1 MKKHL
6 AALAAT
12 AAVVGGT
19 IVITPA
25 AQAAD
30 TPGCVS
36 QKEFRQVKKRMTITK
51 VHSIFDTKGKR
62 DHPRLRPEDRDA
74 FLQRLHAVRLRLDH
88 VHQQQARHQ
97 VRGVLIR
104 HTTWGSVFRCPT
116 FAKANESVTRRQ

>member
-62 DHPRLRPEDRDA
+62 DSITRGYGQKIEMRSYNACTRYGFVSIMFTNNKLDIKS
-74 FLQRLHAVRLRLDH
+74 AV
-88 VHQQQARHQ
+88 
-97 VRGVLIR
+97 
-104 HTTWGSVFRCPT
+104 F
-116 FAKANESVTRRQ
+116 